1 MLKTVSLLA
10 ALMMGAFAFAGQTA
24 SSCCSAKAEGKMH
37 ASMEGGAP
45 AAKKACAGCASKS
58 ASAEKTKSCCSDG
71 MAEGKAC
78 CSAKMK
84 DRTITMAWDSELN
97 ADCEETQEKAFW
109 ATAQAMHLT
118 SEGGEAPAPM
128 IALPKAKSRMAA
140 KSVGACENSTPG
152 KMVKKGGAG
161 CCNAAGEPAKFK
173 VWNGMGYE
181 LFGCEDSAKAGRSEL
196 LAKGNVVG
204 GIQPV
209 VAKNVFV
216 N

>member
-1 MLKTVSLLA
+1 MLKAVSLLA
-10 ALMMGAFAFAGQTA
+10 ALMLGAFAFAGQSA
-24 SSCCSAKAEGKMH
+24 KSCCSAKAEGKMH

-58 ASAEKTKSCCSDG
+58 VSAEKMKSCCSDG

-78 CSAKMK
+78 CAAKMK
-84 DRTITMAWDSELN
+84 DRTITLAWDKELN
-97 ADCEETQEKAFW
+97 ADTEETQEMAFW

-118 SEGGEAPAPM
+118 SEGGETPAPM
-128 IALPKAKSRMAA
+128 IALPKGKSRMAS
-140 KSVGACENSTPG
+140 KSVGACDKSTAT

-161 CCNAAGEPAKFK
+161 CCNAQGEAAKFK

-181 LFGCEDSAKAGRSEL
+181 LFGCEDSAKAGRAEL
-196 LAKGNVVG
+196 LAKGNVTGDV
-204 GIQPV
+204 QSV